1 MRLAY
6 SMIPV
11 HSCGASEEASG
22 REVYQRGSYYGTET
36 HHFVGGGPRGQWS
49 EPEQKKTLQVH
60 LSRTPEM
67 GRIVVLPIVSGMFPE
82 ADTSPRPRLALI
94 H

>member
-1 MRLAY
+1 MRLAC

-36 HHFVGGGPRGQWS
+36 HHFVGGGPRGQWN
-49 EPEQKKTLQVH
+49 EPEQKTTVQVH
-60 LSRTPEM
+60 LFRALEM
-67 GRIVVLPIVSGMFPE
+67 RRIVVLPMVSGMFPE
-82 ADTSPRPRLALI
+82 ADTSPRPRLVLI